1 MQDNTHHQA
10 APGDKAKREFSR
22 VVDSINAGILAA
34 GGLRPKW
41 TQEEAIAYECA
52 LECISDLRAIL
63 TGERHDNPT
72 PERLAEIEAE
82 FSRLGAERRALSVHD
97 HAEIAR
103 IRSSYGRRIRYHR
116 MGEEQARGHL
126 AALGLAFAAEG
137 ARLDGD
143 TWRALG
149 ILAFEVI
156 ECVSDERPAEAEAGA
171 WLHITE
177 HYSKP
182 DASGLLFTVAVQRPY
197 WIRKADLPRLQELES
212 RLAAAAGKG
221 AAWTA

>member
-1 MQDNTHHQA
+1 MQDDTDHQA
-10 APGDKAKREFSR
+10 APGDEAKRAFSR
-22 VVDSINAGILAA
+22 AVDSINAGILAA
-34 GGLRPKW
+34 GGPRPKW

-72 PERLAEIEAE
+72 PERLAALDAE

-103 IRSSYGRRIRYHR
+103 IRSDYGRRIRYHR
-116 MGEEQARGHL
+116 MGEERAREHL
-126 AALGLAFAAEG
+126 ETLGLTFAAEG
-137 ARLDGD
+137 AQLDAD
-143 TWRALG
+143 AWRALG
-149 ILAFEVI
+149 IIAFEVI
-156 ECVSDERPAEAEAGA
+156 ECVSFERPADAEAGA

-177 HYSKP
+177 HHGKP
-182 DASGLLFTVAVQRPY
+182 DASGWLAAVAVQRPY
-197 WIRKADLPRLQELES
+197 WIRKADLPRLQELEN
-212 RLAAAAGKG
+212 RLAGEG